1 MKIVDD
7 RFITAM
13 TFVVII
19 GFTLIMGM
27 ATWEEFRLKTVATW
41 VLPFAFLVN
50 FGILVEF
57 GIRRNGF
64 NYVLRNERMKF

>member
-13 TFVVII
+13 TFLVII
-19 GFTLIMGM
+19 GFTLIMGVS
-27 ATWEEFRLKTVATW
+27 TWEEFRLKSVATW
-41 VLPFAFLVN
+41 ILPLAFLVN

-57 GIRRNGF
+57 GIRKNGF